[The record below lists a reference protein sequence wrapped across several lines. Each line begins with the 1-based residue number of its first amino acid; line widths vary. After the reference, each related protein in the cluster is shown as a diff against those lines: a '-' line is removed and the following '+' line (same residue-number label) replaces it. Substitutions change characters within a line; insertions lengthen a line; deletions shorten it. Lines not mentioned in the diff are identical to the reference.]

1 MHPDEA
7 YACLVRSARADR
19 MAQAYLL
26 LGPPQEQGIPLAVRI
41 EQALFCET
49 RDGCGTCAACRRVAE
64 RVHPDAMWVEPQKR
78 SRIISID
85 QIRGVCAR
93 MNQTAFAGGWKACV
107 ILGADRLGDA
117 AANAFLKT
125 LEEPPGRSVFFL
137 LTDSVQGLLPT
148 IRSRCQHVLL
158 SETQARLQGEF
169 RTALTGILTRFGT
182 GGGVNGMVLAEKLAG
197 LLKHMKAAAAAEVKE
212 EKNEDELETG
222 SETWD
227 ARVNARYREWR
238 MLLMRA
244 VLQWQR
250 DLLLLTGGGGG
261 DVLEFPECA
270 DALRAQAGTLTYR
283 AALGRVRDA
292 ADMYRRMEQNLPE
305 QAVLH
310 AGLIGWSRFAGREA

>member
-26 LGPPQEQGIPLAVRI
+26 LGPPEDQGIPLAIRVQ
-41 EQALFCET
+41 QALFCET
-49 RDGCGTCAACRRVAE
+49 GTGCGTCAACRHVAG

-85 QIRGVCAR
+85 QIRGVCAQ
-93 MNQTAFAGGWKACV
+93 MSQTAFAGGWKSCI

-125 LEEPPGRSVFFL
+125 LEEPPGRCVFFL
-137 LTDSVQGLLPT
+137 LTDSAQGILPT
-148 IRSRCQHVLL
+148 ILSRCQRVLL
-158 SETQARLQGEF
+158 SETQARLEGAF
-169 RTALTGILTRFGT
+169 GSALTEILTQYGA
-182 GGGVNGMVLAEKLAG
+182 GGIVDGMVLAEKLGG
-197 LLKHMKAAAAAEVKE
+197 LLKCMKETAEAEVKAEKKDDEME
-212 EKNEDELETG
+212 EE
-222 SETWD
+222 SAIWQ
-227 ARVNARYREWR
+227 ARSSARYRAWR

-250 DLLLLTGGGGG
+250 DLLILAGGGGT

-270 DALRAQAGTLTYR
+270 DVLRAQAGALTYR
-283 AALGRVRDA
+283 AALGRVLSA
-292 ADMYRRMEQNLPE
+292 ADMYRRMEQNIGE
-305 QAVLH
+305 QAVLQ
-310 AGLIGWSRFAGREA
+310 AGVIGWSRFAGRES